1 MDTDAK
7 RIDMILPAGL
17 IDVNRTPEADPGQKR

>member
-1 MDTDAK
+1 VDTAAK

-17 IDVNRTPEADPGQKR
+17 IDVNRSAEADSA